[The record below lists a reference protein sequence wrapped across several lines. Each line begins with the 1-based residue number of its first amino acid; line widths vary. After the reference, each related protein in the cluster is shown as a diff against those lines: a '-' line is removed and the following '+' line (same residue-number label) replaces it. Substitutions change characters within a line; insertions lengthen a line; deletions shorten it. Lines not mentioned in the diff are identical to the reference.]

1 MRAKNNE
8 NSNSSFLSRLKVFFS
23 SPPPELDESHAATR
37 YRAAFAYERFVAKKI
52 PYYGMQCGR
61 KEERLAEM
69 FSNIFTAVVDSIKKP
84 TGGSKNV

>member
-37 YRAAFAYERFVAKKI
+37 YRVAYMTREEWQEYERAVLDSACYLYADGNGECNSAKETK
-52 PYYGMQCGR
+52 
-61 KEERLAEM
+61 
-69 FSNIFTAVVDSIKKP
+69 
-84 TGGSKNV
+84 

>member
-37 YRAAFAYERFVAKKI
+37 YRMAYMTREEWQEYEEECNSAKETK
-52 PYYGMQCGR
+52 
-61 KEERLAEM
+61 
-69 FSNIFTAVVDSIKKP
+69 
-84 TGGSKNV
+84 